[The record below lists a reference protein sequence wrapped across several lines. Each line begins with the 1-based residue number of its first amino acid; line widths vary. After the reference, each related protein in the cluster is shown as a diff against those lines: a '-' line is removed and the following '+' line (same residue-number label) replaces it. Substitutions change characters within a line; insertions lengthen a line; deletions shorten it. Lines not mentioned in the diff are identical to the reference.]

1 MLFYKLSNKEKQIMI
16 IFWNSHTSLT
26 ASDICKIDSSLNSNT
41 VQASLK
47 KLLKYKFIKVA
58 DIVYSGTVLARTY
71 ETVITMDKYASMQ
84 LQDYYQ
90 SCHNKGS
97 ISNLVSY
104 FLDDDK
110 QREETLNELEKL
122 INEKKKNL

>member
-16 IFWNSHTSLT
+16 IFWNSLTSLT
-26 ASDICKIDSSLNSNT
+26 ASDICKIDSSLNPNT

-47 KLLKYKFIKVA
+47 KLLKYKFIEVA
-58 DIVYSGTVLARTY
+58 DIVYSGTVLARKY
-71 ETVITMDKYASMQ
+71 QTVITVDKYASMQ

-97 ISNLVSY
+97 LSNLVSY
-104 FLDDDK
+104 FLEEDN
-110 QREETLNELEKL
+110 QREETLSELEKI
-122 INEKKKNL
+122 INQKKKKL